1 MKDVV
6 DTSALIGYR
15 LKRAQIS
22 LRSRM
27 DEGLRPLGL
36 TSPQYACLELI
47 QRRPGASSAE
57 LARAAFVTR
66 QTMST
71 LLKGLVARGLVER
84 SERAC
89 AGRAMPTGLTAEGGD
104 LLRRASAVVRE
115 VESRMISRLSDTQ
128 VEGSARP
135 SADAPRLCPPTEDPA
150 GLGRPRHSPTALTPV
165 AGYSPLNL
173 IPAVNPMGLSS

>member
-1 MKDVV
+1 MLENVHCRCQYADINAVWHPIDMKDVV

-27 DEGLRPLGL
+27 DEGLRPFGL

-128 VEGSARP
+128 VEALGEALSRCAEAL
-135 SADAPRLCPPTEDPA
+135 SAD
-150 GLGRPRHSPTALTPV
+150 
-165 AGYSPLNL
+165 
-173 IPAVNPMGLSS
+173 

>member
-1 MKDVV
+1 MLENVHCRCQYADINAVWHPIDMKDVV

-57 LARAAFVTR
+57 LAGPPSSRV
-66 QTMST
+66 
-71 LLKGLVARGLVER
+71 
-84 SERAC
+84 
-89 AGRAMPTGLTAEGGD
+89 
-104 LLRRASAVVRE
+104 RR
-115 VESRMISRLSDTQ
+115 
-128 VEGSARP
+128 
-135 SADAPRLCPPTEDPA
+135 
-150 GLGRPRHSPTALTPV
+150 
-165 AGYSPLNL
+165 
-173 IPAVNPMGLSS
+173 